1 MVTGSC
7 HCGKTF
13 FRIAGELP
21 LSVTRCTCSICS
33 KRGALNAY
41 YSPEQF
47 SVTAHADRIY
57 RWGSQ
62 LVSSHFCAECGCT
75 TYTDSPAFEL
85 DGKWDGK
92 TRRIGANA
100 RLFRDFDAAT
110 APVAI
115 NTPRLRRTSLRNL
128 YNRLGGRAT
137 TGSLFRWRC
146 RSIAR
151 PLAVS

>member
-41 YSPEQF
+41 YSSEQF
-47 SVTAHADRIY
+47 SVTACADRIY

-62 LVSSHFCAECGCT
+62 LVSSHFCAECGCA
-75 TYTDSPAFEL
+75 TYDESPAFAP
-85 DGKWDGK
+85 DGSWDAK
-92 TRRIGANA
+92 SRVISVNA
-100 RLFRDFDAAT
+100 RLLDDFSIDD
-110 APVAI
+110 APV
-115 NTPRLRRTSLRNL
+115 TVVDGKSRTVQGVLPCES
-128 YNRLGGRAT
+128 
-137 TGSLFRWRC
+137 
-146 RSIAR
+146 
-151 PLAVS
+151 

>member
-62 LVSSHFCAECGCT
+62 LVSSHFCAECGCA
-75 TYTDSPAFEL
+75 TYDESPAFAP
-85 DGKWDGK
+85 DGSWDAK
-92 TRRIGANA
+92 RRVISVNA
-100 RLFRDFDAAT
+100 RLLDDFNIDD
-110 APVAI
+110 APVSVVDGKS
-115 NTPRLRRTSLRNL
+115 RTVQGVLPCES
-128 YNRLGGRAT
+128 
-137 TGSLFRWRC
+137 
-146 RSIAR
+146 
-151 PLAVS
+151 